1 MTRHKQM
8 TIEID
13 VDPKDSTKCGEDR
26 GFISHGMFGNMA
38 HCYLFDGMCNHS
50 RLPACIKEFGK
61 EDGE

>member
-1 MTRHKQM
+1 
-8 TIEID
+8 
-13 VDPKDSTKCGEDR
+13 
-26 GFISHGMFGNMA
+26 MFGNMA